1 MKLSDINLF
10 PKCPNCSEPMINN
23 DCYDCRLTCSSH
35 NSINKCYYRMDT
47 NYTIY
52 WIYHMVPLNNT
63 TLIYYNGALEIT
75 IDFLLP
81 FNITKDKINKLMIL
95 L

>member
-1 MKLSDINLF
+1 
-10 PKCPNCSEPMINN
+10 
-23 DCYDCRLTCSSH
+23 
-35 NSINKCYYRMDT
+35 
-47 NYTIY
+47 
-52 WIYHMVPLNNT
+52 MVPLNNT

-95 L
+95 LWKKPMNDLEQQNLMV